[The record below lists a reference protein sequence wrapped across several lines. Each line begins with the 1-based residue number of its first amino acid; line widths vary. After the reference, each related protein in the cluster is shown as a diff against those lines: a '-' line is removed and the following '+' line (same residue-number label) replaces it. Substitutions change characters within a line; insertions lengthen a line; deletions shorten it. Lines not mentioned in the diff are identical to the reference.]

1 MKLLIANRGEIA
13 LRVIQAC
20 RKLGISPITVYSDAD
35 KEALHVREADEAH
48 WIGPAPA
55 KESYLDSTKILAI
68 AKKAKTKLIHP
79 GYGFLSENAAFARAC
94 EKEKF
99 IFVGPSSQT
108 ISLLGNK
115 LNAKALAQKCGVPI
129 LTQAEAEPNDLDHF
143 KKICR
148 NLKFPI
154 LLKAVGGGGG
164 KGIRIV
170 RHQKEA
176 ESAFQLAS
184 SEALSAFK
192 NPKLY
197 LEPYLTKAHH
207 IEIQVMADSHGRV
220 VALGERECSIQRRF
234 QKLIEESPSPFMTAE
249 LRAKMEA
256 AATTLF
262 KAAGYVNAGTVE
274 FLVDAKHN
282 FYFLEVNTRLQVEHP
297 VTEMVYGIDL
307 VAEQIN
313 VALGKELSFAKKPQ
327 PRGHAMEL
335 RICAEDPSNH
345 FFPATG
351 TIDYLQTP
359 LEPKTRL
366 DACWYV
372 GMKSSLYYDSLLAK
386 LIAWGKTREE
396 ARQKLNQTLESFLI
410 SGVQT
415 NLPFF
420 KQILNDPDF
429 KQGKIHTQFVEEFL
443 KKSKPKPNSQSLRA
457 CVAALLYHWDNEQK
471 QRVTF
476 KLTGQK
482 KSKWQ
487 TQLYELHRYSRSKK
501 IFC

>member
-13 LRVIQAC
+13 LRVVRAC
-20 RKLGISPITVYSDAD
+20 RKLGISPIAVYSDAD
-35 KEALHVREADEAH
+35 KEALHVREADEAYG
-48 WIGPAPA
+48 IGPAPA
-55 KESYLDSTKILAI
+55 KESYLLSEKILAV
-68 AKKAKTKLIHP
+68 AKKAKAKLIHP

-99 IFVGPSSQT
+99 IFVGPSSKT
-108 ISLLGNK
+108 IALLGDK
-115 LNAKALAQKCGVPI
+115 LNAKKLAQQCGVPI
-129 LTQAEAEPNDLDHF
+129 LTQAEAEPNDLNHF
-143 KKICR
+143 KKICQ

-170 RHQKEA
+170 RNKKEA

-192 NPKLY
+192 NSKLY

-207 IEIQVMADSHGRV
+207 IEIQVMADSHGHIV
-220 VALGERECSIQRRF
+220 SLGERECSIQRRF
-234 QKLIEESPSPFMTAE
+234 QKLIEESPSPFVTE
-249 LRAKMEA
+249 GLRQKMEE

-262 KAAGYVNAGTVE
+262 QAAGYVNAGTVE
-274 FLVDAKHN
+274 FLVDAHRN

-307 VAEQIN
+307 VVEQIN
-313 VALGKELSFAKKPQ
+313 VALGKKLSFAEKPQ
-327 PRGHAMEL
+327 PKGHAIEVRL
-335 RICAEDPSNH
+335 CAEDPSNQ

-351 TIDYLQTP
+351 IIDYLQTP
-359 LEPKTRL
+359 LAPQTRL
-366 DACWYV
+366 DSCWYV
-372 GMKSSLYYDSLLAK
+372 GMESSLYYDSLLAK

-396 ARQKLNQTLESFLI
+396 ARQKLNQTLTAFLI

-415 NLPFF
+415 NIPFF

-429 KQGKIHTQFVEEFL
+429 KQGKIHTQFVDEFL
-443 KKSKPKPNSQSLRA
+443 KKTKQKQTSPSLRA
-457 CVAALLYHWDNEQK
+457 CIAALLYHCSDEQK
-471 QRVTF
+471 QKVTF
-476 KLTGQK
+476 KATGQK

-487 TQLYELHRYSRSKK
+487 TLTYELQRHSRSKK